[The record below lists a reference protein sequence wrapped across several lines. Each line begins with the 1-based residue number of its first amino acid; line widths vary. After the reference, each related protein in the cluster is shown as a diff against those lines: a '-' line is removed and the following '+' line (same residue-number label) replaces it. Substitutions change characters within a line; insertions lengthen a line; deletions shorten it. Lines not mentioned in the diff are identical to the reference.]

1 MSSRFFQLRCFNIIL
16 IVFFLVAGCVR
27 KPVEKEFFIDNPTNE
42 EIAIQIDNNR
52 IVVNPLSYESVL
64 LSAGKHSFTYL
75 DQNIEFVVKP
85 SDKEVVLNPT
95 LQPYIYYTDLYIGD
109 GHTESDRNRFK
120 EKYYSTVKTFDGDS
134 VVVPFK
140 IIDNQLFI
148 EQSNF
153 NWSLRPWNAWAKE
166 ISADPKETGVL
177 HGVPVCKLFRLN
189 DFYTEI
195 GEMDTEELKYIIG
208 HLPKKKLS
216 EIEAYTLCNEQFSF
230 DCESADSVL
239 KEIKDDFKSLVDMSD
254 QEYHSIHDKLFKKDI
269 RKLYF
274 TDKDCYNVND
284 SVFFKESRR
293 LAAKVNELETMNAF
307 IIKKP

>member
-1 MSSRFFQLRCFNIIL
+1 MGSHFYQLRFITTL
-16 IVFFLVAGCVR
+16 FIVFFLATGCLR

-42 EIAIQIDNNR
+42 EILVQIDNNKIR
-52 IVVNPLSYESVL
+52 IKPLSYESVL
-64 LSAGKHSFTYL
+64 LSAGKHSFSYL
-75 DQNIEFVVKP
+75 DQNIDFVVKP
-85 SDKEVVLNPT
+85 SNKEVILNPT

-109 GHTESDRNRFK
+109 GQTDSDRNRFK

-148 EQSNF
+148 EQSNY
-153 NWSLRPWNAWAKE
+153 NWSLRPWNAWAKV

-216 EIEAYTLCNEQFSF
+216 EIEAYTLCDEQFSF
-230 DCESADSVL
+230 DCENAERVL
-239 KEIKDDFKSLVDMSD
+239 KEIKEDFKALIEMSD

-284 SVFFKESRR
+284 SVFFKESRS
-293 LAAKVNELETMNAF
+293 LAAKVNELETINAF